1 MIYYNNNRL
10 NYTISTSYICVCV
23 KKNIDNLRNIEG
35 REGKTGLAEQGPF
48 PSKFFCFIF
57 LFFILSISNL

>member
-10 NYTISTSYICVCV
+10 NYTNSTSYICFHV
-23 KKNIDNLRNIEG
+23 KKIINNLRVIEG

-57 LFFILSISNL
+57 FIFHSQSY